1 MLMILDVF
9 NHSILYKR
17 KVVRFTRMEFSF
29 MLFLIERRNS
39 SPFQTDEIIEYIWK
53 DRSQVIIN
61 NNLNQL
67 SYKVRKKISK
77 LDDFLTLE
85 MKRNKENRIVNNK
98 RVIILTL
105 KSRLLAKVITRF
117 YKEV

>member
-1 MLMILDVF
+1 MILDVF

-17 KVVRFTRMEFSF
+17 KRVRFTRMEFSF
-29 MLFLIERRNS
+29 MLFLINRRKS
-39 SPFQTDEIIEYIWK
+39 SPFQTEEIIEYIWK

-98 RVIILTL
+98 KVIILTL
-105 KSRLLAKVITRF
+105 NNRFLAKVIANLF
-117 YKEV
+117 KEV